1 MERFWHS
8 DRLFMAML
16 SSPMARLDAVQPA
29 TVAAASVK
37 KTVFLVHSCTRL
49 QDPVKAALLERGYQ
63 VIHAESVEAALRIWA
78 RLAVPVDLF
87 LADISLGK
95 DQSIEQLVKLLQ
107 AENPRMR
114 VLFANDLE
122 EARGP
127 IVAPCYPRQ
136 LVTVVDNCLA

>member
-1 MERFWHS
+1 
-8 DRLFMAML
+8 MAML
-16 SSPMARLDAVQPA
+16 SSPMARFDAVRPT

-49 QDPVKAALLERGYQ
+49 QDPVKAALLERGYH
-63 VIHAESVEAALRIWA
+63 VVHAESVEAALRTWA
-78 RLAVPVDLF
+78 RLAVSVDLF

-95 DQSIEQLVKLLQ
+95 DQNIEQLVKLLQ

-127 IVAPCYPRQ
+127 IVAQCYPRQ